1 LGLWKKVHQ
10 ENSTYIGTGWT
21 YVMQMGRCK
30 DKVNAPDPTN
40 GLLQSEVNVE
50 DSNGTVNLKRA
61 VSEENPREY

>member
-1 LGLWKKVHQ
+1 
-10 ENSTYIGTGWT
+10 
-21 YVMQMGRCK
+21 MQMGRCK